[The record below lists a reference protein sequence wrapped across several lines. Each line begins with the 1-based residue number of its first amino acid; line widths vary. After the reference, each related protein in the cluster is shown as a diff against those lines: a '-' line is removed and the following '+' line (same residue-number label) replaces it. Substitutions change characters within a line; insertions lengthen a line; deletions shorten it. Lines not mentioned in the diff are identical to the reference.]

1 MSVVGGAF
9 TVRFLRNGDQVYIEP
24 RILNE
29 SGAGNGLFQVI
40 DTTTGSISPDWEK
53 ETAKQPII
61 RLEAK
66 SSAGYPVRMTGIQWA
81 YDGVT
86 LVFPVL
92 TSVFQ
97 AASNDER
104 FMARINDNGY
114 ELRIVKNLAGKDVVS
129 NKQINYELSY
139 VSNALTDTI
148 RGSMDVFIQQAG
160 ENSHILQ
167 ILYDRILL
175 DAVNTSATLT
185 AKAQYGTKDVA
196 IGTGGYTL
204 DWYKDGEK
212 IDGQT
217 GVSLTVTRDMVS
229 GGSIFSAKLYKDGSL
244 VAQDGQRVS
253 DIADEYRLEATPT
266 SANNMVSLSQN
277 AVYKLSVTKNGS
289 PVVVNESSYSWQ
301 VYNALGVI
309 TKADGAGSTVVVSKD
324 YCVYQSGEDE
334 MYADVDVRV
343 SVTM

>member
-24 RILNE
+24 RILDE
-29 SGAGNGLFQVI
+29 RGAGNSLFQVI

-86 LVFPVL
+86 LVFPGL

-139 VSNALTDTI
+139 VSNAMTDTI
-148 RGSMDVFIQQAG
+148 RGSMDVLIQQAG

-167 ILYDRILL
+167 ITADRVLL

-185 AKAQYGTKDVA
+185 ATAQYGTKDIV

-204 DWYKDGEK
+204 EWYKDGEK
-212 IDGQT
+212 IDGKT

-244 VAQDGQRVS
+244 VAQDGQRVK
-253 DIADEYRLEATPT
+253 DIADEYQLKATPT
-266 SANNMVSLSQN
+266 SANNVVSLSQN

-289 PVVVNESSYSWQ
+289 PVVVDESSYSWQ
-301 VYNALGVI
+301 VYNALGAI

>member
-1 MSVVGGAF
+1 MV
-9 TVRFLRNGDQVYIEP
+9 TKCTL
-24 RILNE
+24 

-86 LVFPVL
+86 LVFPGL

-139 VSNALTDTI
+139 VSNAMTDTI

-167 ILYDRILL
+167 ILYDRFLL

-185 AKAQYGTKDVA
+185 AKAKYGTKDVA
-196 IGTGGYTL
+196 IGTGGYTIE
-204 DWYKDGEK
+204 WYKDGEK
-212 IDGQT
+212 IDGKT

-229 GGSIFSAKLYKDGSL
+229 GGSIFSAKLYKDGNL

-253 DIADEYRLEATPT
+253 DIADEYKLEATPT

-289 PVVVNESSYSWQ
+289 PVVVDESSYSWQ

-309 TKADGAGSTVVVSKD
+309 TKSDGAGSTVVVSKD